1 MTIYDL
7 ERLRLDAKKH
17 VEQLKLVAV
26 ISTVALFAVFGVIA
40 YFARRQ
46 GVQSFSATLLMLL
59 AIASLAVSLKEVHLN
74 GWQKDLIGTENILK
88 FGAVAI
94 SFLIFKYSAALP
106 QALIGLAAL
115 ALGAWLATRLYAL
128 GVKSVQDIFTGRY
141 RQSYKQHYLAPFVRE
156 LGYKYVS
163 YGSVPFWRVV
173 QSDLFEFIENLR
185 GNDRVGGAWQGVSF
199 EFSDVSFF
207 HQNLQHELV
216 GAFFVAEFNKRIIA
230 PVFIYPREMQ
240 NKQHVGLKP
249 VAMDNVEFAA
259 RYKVLSDEP
268 QNAMYV
274 LTPAFM
280 ERFLAVGDAMG
291 AQIWASIRERRIHI
305 FVHTGLD
312 NFEPSVYESVL
323 RRDPAS
329 EIKSKILNFLS
340 IVKILKLNVRIWI

>member
-1 MTIYDL
+1 ML
-7 ERLRLDAKKH
+7 AFSFLLLPAVEAGKKDK
-17 VEQLKLVAV
+17 EE
-26 ISTVALFAVFGVIA
+26 
-40 YFARRQ
+40 
-46 GVQSFSATLLMLL
+46 
-59 AIASLAVSLKEVHLN
+59 AVSR
-74 GWQKDLIGTENILK
+74 QKRIMFIPHDNRP
-88 FGAVAI
+88 I
-94 SFLIFKYSAALP
+94 S
-106 QALIGLAAL
+106 
-115 ALGAWLATRLYAL
+115 
-128 GVKSVQDIFTGRY
+128 D
-141 RQSYKQHYLAPFVRE
+141 KQTADVVRE
-156 LGYKYVS
+156 LGYEYVS

-280 ERFLAVGDAMG
+280 ERFLAVGDALG

-305 FVHTGLD
+305 FVHTGRD

-323 RRDPAS
+323 RRDPAG
-329 EIKSKILNFLS
+329 EIKSEILNFLS

>member
-26 ISTVALFAVFGVIA
+26 ISTIALFAVFGVIA
-40 YFARRQ
+40 CFARRQ
-46 GVQSFSATLLMLL
+46 GVQSFSATMLMLL
-59 AIASLAVSLKEVHLN
+59 AVASLAVSLREVHLN

-88 FGAVAI
+88 FGTVAI
-94 SFLIFKYSAALP
+94 SFLIFKYSVALP

-128 GVKSVQDIFTGRY
+128 GVKSMQEIFTGRY

-156 LGYKYVS
+156 LGYEYVS

-280 ERFLAVGDAMG
+280 ERFLAVGDALG

-305 FVHTGLD
+305 FVHTGCD

-323 RRDPAS
+323 RRDLAS
-329 EIKSKILNFLS
+329 EIKSEILNFLS